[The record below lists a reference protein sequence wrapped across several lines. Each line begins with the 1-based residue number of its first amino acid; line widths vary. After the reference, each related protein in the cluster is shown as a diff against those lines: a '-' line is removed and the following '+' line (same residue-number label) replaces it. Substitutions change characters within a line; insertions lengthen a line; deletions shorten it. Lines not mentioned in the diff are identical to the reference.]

1 MKQQKKKKKKKMP
14 IFTNPQFLSLE
25 NQYDS
30 GQGKI
35 CGTCFFSTPAFV
47 KISYDPLRVPDGGR
61 GKSSGT
67 EDKDSFTS

>member
-1 MKQQKKKKKKKMP
+1 M
-14 IFTNPQFLSLE
+14 TVVRAR
-25 NQYDS
+25 YA
-30 GQGKI
+30 GYV
-35 CGTCFFSTPAFV
+35 FFFTPAFV